1 MLQFC
6 RAHKEAV
13 LQEPVQVSEP
23 LHLLYSYILNLWYTH
38 TSQSQAMR
46 IKRLYIMIN
55 FLVKILEV
63 NHYHAIDNEV
73 ELATYARADSYM
85 ISYIL
90 SKLVEL
96 ISGCNT

>member
-1 MLQFC
+1 
-6 RAHKEAV
+6 
-13 LQEPVQVSEP
+13 
-23 LHLLYSYILNLWYTH
+23 
-38 TSQSQAMR
+38 
-46 IKRLYIMIN
+46 MIN